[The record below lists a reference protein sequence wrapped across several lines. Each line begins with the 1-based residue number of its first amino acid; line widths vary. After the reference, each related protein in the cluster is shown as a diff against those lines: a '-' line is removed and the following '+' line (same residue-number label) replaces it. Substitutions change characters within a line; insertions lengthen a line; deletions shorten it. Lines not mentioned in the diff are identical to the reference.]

1 MLGRLLFALLGFA
14 PFLLAAQSQ
23 TVIVY
28 DPSKYI
34 LVDARTL
41 RGSFGYTSFG
51 ISDVDTLPDRQGQGL
66 DVRIEGRLVSSFR
79 KKKEGFVIAD
89 AFFLDLTLGVLS
101 SEQLYYF
108 TSPES
113 RFSTAAAIG
122 YSFLAGY
129 SDERFGILG
138 GKEVLWSTAIV
149 GGTELP
155 GPSLFT
161 FTAPWMARLE
171 FRPGFSQEFR
181 IMVTGWDNFNNA
193 KRTNG
198 FRVDIPFLP
207 KKRFFLTYTFTRASD
222 QVSYASFDNY
232 QYAPGTFTQHMIG
245 LRFGSIY

>member
-1 MLGRLLFALLGFA
+1 MLRKVLFATVGAMPL
-14 PFLLAAQSQ
+14 LLAAQTQ
-23 TVIVY
+23 TAIVY

-34 LVDARTL
+34 LVDARLL
-41 RGSFGYTSFG
+41 RGSVGYTSFG
-51 ISDVDTLPDRQGQGL
+51 ISDVDTLPDRQGQGVDL
-66 DVRIEGRLVSSFR
+66 RIEARLVSSFL
-79 KKKEGFVIAD
+79 KKTEGFVIAD
-89 AFFLDLTLGVLS
+89 AFFLDLTMGRLS
-101 SEQLYYF
+101 SEPLYYY

-113 RFSTAAAIG
+113 RFCTSVAFG

-129 SDERFGILG
+129 STERFGILG
-138 GKEVLWSTAIV
+138 GKQILWSTAMV
-149 GGTELP
+149 GGTDLP
-155 GPSLFT
+155 GPTLFT

-181 IMVTGWDNFNNA
+181 IMLTGWDNFNDD

-207 KKRFFLTYTFTRASD
+207 KKRFFLTYTFTRATD

-232 QYAPGTFTQHMIG
+232 QYASGTFTQHMIG